1 MTAGSA
7 RSGPLLV
14 VDTATRRAVIALGR
28 LDGALVAERSWVA
41 GYRHGEELLAR
52 IDALLRDEGVAPGAL
67 GGLVVGIGP
76 GAFTGL
82 RVGIATVKG
91 LAYAL
96 GLPIV
101 GVATGEALLAAAG
114 TAAAG
119 TAAGTADTVAG
130 GIAVA
135 GTTAAGTAAAT
146 AAAGTGAGTADTG
159 TAGTAAG
166 TADTGA
172 GGGPVDLVL
181 LQPAGPADAVLS
193 RPGERPRIVP
203 GGTDPGLRPDE
214 RLVAVD
220 LDGRADEPAAE
231 LGLAALGGLAAA
243 LLRTGAAR
251 LAAGDPDDLVT
262 LVPEYVTLPR
272 GVREAVP
279 EALVEVTGGGEGGGR
294 GSRR

>member
-1 MTAGSA
+1 VTAGLA
-7 RSGPLLV
+7 PGGPILV
-14 VDTATRRAVIALGR
+14 VDTATTHAVIALGR
-28 LDGALVAERSWVA
+28 LDGALTAERSWVA

-52 IDALLRDEGVAPGAL
+52 IDAMLRDEGVVPAAL

-114 TAAAG
+114 TAG
-119 TAAGTADTVAG
+119 SGADGRT
-130 GIAVA
+130 
-135 GTTAAGTAAAT
+135 
-146 AAAGTGAGTADTG
+146 
-159 TAGTAAG
+159 
-166 TADTGA
+166 
-172 GGGPVDLVL
+172 VDLAL

-203 GGTDPGLRPDE
+203 GGTDPGLRPGE

-220 LDGRADEPAAE
+220 LDGRADEGAST
-231 LGLAALGGLAAA
+231 LGAAALRGLAAA
-243 LLRTGAAR
+243 LLQAGAAR
-251 LAAGDPDDLVT
+251 LAAADPDDLVT

-294 GSRR
+294 REPEMIRGSGT